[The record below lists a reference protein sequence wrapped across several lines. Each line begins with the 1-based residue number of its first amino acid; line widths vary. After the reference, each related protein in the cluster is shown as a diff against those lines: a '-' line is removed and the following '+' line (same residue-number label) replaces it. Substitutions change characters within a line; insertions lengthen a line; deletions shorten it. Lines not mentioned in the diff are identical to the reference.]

1 MEKKYNNVPDKIIKF
16 GEQIMA
22 VAKEYDYDCVHTN
35 DIFRYHLIVME
46 KTGFA
51 ADTGLGLIFIL
62 GSQKKHL
69 WCIRYLKSYKDNGL
83 SEVYFNEKDFDYE
96 KEVQKWTKYIR
107 KYSQKIKKKSIFER
121 TEKLQEDFE

>member
-16 GEQIMA
+16 GEQISA
-22 VAKEYDYDCVHTN
+22 VAKEYDYDCVSTN

-46 KTGFA
+46 KTGFSA
-51 ADTGLGLIFIL
+51 GTGLGLIFIL

-69 WCIRYLKSYKDNGL
+69 WCIKYLKSYKDNGL
-83 SEVYFNEKDFDYE
+83 SEVCFNEKDFDYE